1 MRALGSKAL
10 IGTVVLLAIGA
21 AAPAER
27 PHRATGATAEPTGEP
42 AAAMRAAPPFE
53 ARVRKLKGRL
63 RRQVKGSSWRPGCPV
78 PLRKLRHIRV
88 THWDFKGHVRNGR
101 LIVHRGHDRRI
112 VKVMRRLYRMRFPI
126 RRMHLI
132 DRYGADDRRSMAA
145 DNTSAFNCRYVAGTT
160 RWSMHAYGKA
170 LDINPRENPYVT
182 PSGHVSPPAGRPYI
196 DRSRDARGLIKRGSV
211 AHRAFKRVGWKWG
224 GNWSGT
230 KDYMHFSSNGK

>member
-1 MRALGSKAL
+1 MRARASKAV
-10 IGTVVLLAIGA
+10 IGVAAVLAAGA
-21 AAPAER
+21 AALAER
-27 PHRATGATAEPTGEP
+27 PEGP
-42 AAAMRAAPPFE
+42 AAATAQPAAERAAAERAAPPFE
-53 ARVRKLKGRL
+53 ARVRKLKGKL

-88 THWDFKGHVRNGR
+88 THWDFKGRVKRGR

-112 VKVMRRLYRMRFPI
+112 IKVLRRLYRKRFPI

-132 DRYGADDRRSMAA
+132 DRYGADDRRSMGA

-170 LDINPRENPYVT
+170 IDINPRENPYVT
-182 PSGHVSPPAGRPYI
+182 PSGHVSPPQGRRYV
-196 DRSRDARGLIKRGSV
+196 DRSRNAKGLIKRGGV

-224 GNWSGT
+224 GSWPGT